1 MDPSLIP
8 SNPQDTTDEPLIPH
22 VSTTRLLSLELS
34 HLMPLLSNN
43 VETLFVEDTSYINT
57 AVQNVSL
64 AKSCQKIDDY
74 SGAMKA
80 MSKAL
85 RTITELVQLRKDNG
99 QPLYAVLE
107 APFYYQQGNI
117 MVSYI
122 ETKSDVFGNVPQIN
136 MEESSSEESE
146 DIEGEPGIIEKENAL
161 NTANSNSNIEEPRIE
176 DEVIVAHSK
185 KTDDD
190 LEEEKVG
197 AADGGE
203 QKQE

>member
-1 MDPSLIP
+1 
-8 SNPQDTTDEPLIPH
+8 
-22 VSTTRLLSLELS
+22 
-34 HLMPLLSNN
+34 MPLLSKDS
-43 VETLFVEDTSYINT
+43 ESLFVEDTAYINT

-85 RTITELVQLRKDNG
+85 RTITELVQLRKDKY
-99 QPLYAVLE
+99 PLYAVLE

-122 ETKSDVFGNVPQIN
+122 EAKSDVFGNVPQIN
-136 MEESSSEESE
+136 MEESEEESE
-146 DIEGEPGIIEKENAL
+146 EDEVPDKEEPAIEGADNAPI
-161 NTANSNSNIEEPRIE
+161 ASNIEEPRIE
-176 DEVIVAHSK
+176 DEVVASK
-185 KTDDD
+185 KIDD
-190 LEEEKVG
+190 LEEEKV
-197 AADGGE
+197 AADGEVNE